1 MAEDMRG
8 RIFSSIDVIVHIAF
22 LVFMVLTSLIGE
34 RINKGLLLAIIGL
47 IFSVIGLSKF
57 MRRAL
62 KKELRKI

>member
-1 MAEDMRG
+1 
-8 RIFSSIDVIVHIAF
+8 
-22 LVFMVLTSLIGE
+22 MVLTSLIGE